1 MISSVER
8 HPVFNADPRGR
19 CDVAIVRLGE
29 MFVKNRLEPACGGV
43 KLWDNGF
50 DELTAAYVEA
60 IGIPAKPV
68 SLADLFR
75 YAGLL
80 PTRRGGR

>member
-1 MISSVER
+1 LER
-8 HPVFNADPRGR
+8 VRNPIFSADPRGR
-19 CDVAIVRLGE
+19 CDVAVVRIGE
-29 MFVKNRLEPACGGV
+29 LLVRNRLEPACGGV
-43 KLWDNGF
+43 KLWDNGL

-60 IGIPAKPV
+60 LGVPATPL

-80 PTRRGGR
+80 PNPRRGVR